1 MWVDKIIRQAS
12 DDYIV
17 INDSKTP
24 SGRVHVGSLR
34 GVLIHDALYREL
46 SAQGKPALYIY
57 GIDDY
62 DPMDGLPADADPAIR
77 QYMGMPLCQVP
88 APAGSSATDMAD
100 HYISEFLQIFR
111 ELGVA
116 AQTYRMRDVYQ
127 GGLFNDV
134 IDTLL
139 NQAPL
144 VREIYAQVSGSHRP
158 DDWYPLQVICEQCG
172 RIGTTQVT
180 GYQHGLVDYQCR
192 PDLVSWAQGCGYH
205 GQISP
210 FDGRAKLP
218 WKLEWA
224 AKWHE
229 FGISIEGAGKDHCTK
244 GGSRDVASAVLRR
257 VLRSQ
262 PPVNVPYEFFLV
274 GGAKMSSSK
283 GLGAS
288 ARTMA
293 DLLPPEVLRFLMVR
307 TDPKKAVN
315 FSTDAPYLVK
325 LYNDFDRLLHNM
337 QQTETEQADQR
348 LFASARVTADDL
360 PYAAV
365 NFQLLIAL
373 LQIPHLNAEQ
383 EVAQRLTAAGYRLTE
398 QDHAQIRAR
407 IRSARYWL
415 DHFATDEDK
424 FSIQETLPETAQ
436 QLDPAQR
443 YFLHHLAVGLV
454 DTDWHEAAI
463 QTRIFTAAR
472 HTPLSQ
478 AQAFAA
484 IYQVILGKAQGPKAG
499 ALLSF
504 LAADFVLPRLRA
516 LPYAPVDFVRQ
527 VGISPDQFAQ
537 QLTQS
542 QAEMSEIQLE
552 PECYADTAAE
562 TSVYYAVA
570 AVRYVCK
577 GKTHIRRLLLGTVHE
592 PDTTARDQMI
602 TSMLQRHIVNLFN
615 DIDYVVKATVTC
627 L

>member
-1 MWVDKIIRQAS
+1 MWVDKIIRQAR

-46 SAQGKPALYIY
+46 SAQGRPVLYIY

-62 DPMDGLPADADPAIR
+62 DPMDGLPADAGPAVR
-77 QYMGMPLCQVP
+77 QYMGMPLCRVP
-88 APAGSSATDMAD
+88 APDGSSATDMAD
-100 HYISEFLQIFR
+100 HYIREFLQIFR
-111 ELGVA
+111 ELGVT

-127 GGLFNDV
+127 GGVFNAV

-139 NQAPL
+139 NQAAL
-144 VREIYAQVSGSHRP
+144 VRDIYAQVSGSHRP

-180 GYQHGLVDYQCR
+180 GYQGGQVDYQCR
-192 PDLVSWAQGCGYH
+192 PDLVSWAQGCGHH
-205 GQISP
+205 GRISP
-210 FDGRAKLP
+210 FDGQAKLP

-229 FGISIEGAGKDHCTK
+229 FGISVEGAGKDHCTK

-257 VLRSQ
+257 VLSAQ

-315 FSTDAPYLVK
+315 FSTDASYLVK
-325 LYNDFDRLLHNM
+325 LYNDFDRLLHKV
-337 QQTETEQADQR
+337 QQDITDPEDQR
-348 LFASARVTADDL
+348 LFASARVAADDQ

-373 LQIPHLNAEQ
+373 LQIPHLDAEQ
-383 EVAQRLTAAGYRLTE
+383 EVVQRLTAAGHTPTE
-398 QDHAQIRAR
+398 QDRAQIRAR
-407 IRSARYWL
+407 IRSAGYWL
-415 DHFATDEDK
+415 EHFATDADK
-424 FSIQETLPETAQ
+424 FSVQETLPASAQ
-436 QLDPAQR
+436 QLDAVQR
-443 YFLHHLAVGLV
+443 HFLRTLAAALA

-463 QTRIFTAAR
+463 QTCIFAVAR

-478 AQAFAA
+478 VNAFAA
-484 IYQVILGKAQGPKAG
+484 IYQVILGKLQGPKAG

-516 LPYAPVDFVRQ
+516 LSYVAADFVQQ
-527 VGISPDQFAQ
+527 VSISTEQLAAQ
-537 QLTQS
+537 LAQTQ
-542 QAEMSEIQLE
+542 MTEIQIV
-552 PECYADTAAE
+552 PECYVDIAQGTP
-562 TSVYYAVA
+562 VYYGVA
-570 AVRYVCK
+570 AIRYACK
-577 GKTHIRRLLLGTVHE
+577 GKTHVRRLLLETVTE
-592 PDTTARDQMI
+592 PDTIVRDQMI
-602 TSMLQRHIVNLFN
+602 LSMIQALIVSTFC
-615 DIDYVVKATVTC
+615 DADYNMQASVTY

>member
-1 MWVDKIIRQAS
+1 MWADKIIRQVP

-34 GVLIHDALYREL
+34 GVLIHDALYRAL

-127 GGLFNDV
+127 GGLFNEV
-134 IDTLL
+134 IDILL
-139 NQAPL
+139 HQAAR
-144 VREIYAQVSGSHRP
+144 VRDIYAQVSGAQRP

-192 PDLVSWAQGCGYH
+192 PDLVSWAQGCGH
-205 GQISP
+205 RGRISP

-244 GGSRDVASAVLRR
+244 GGSRDVASMVLRR
-257 VLRSQ
+257 VLHSQ

-283 GLGAS
+283 GLGAA

-293 DLLPPEVLRFLMVR
+293 DLLPPEVLRFLMIR

-325 LYNDFDRLLHNM
+325 LYNDFDRLLHKV
-337 QQTETEQADQR
+337 QQETADQEDQQ
-348 LFASARVTADDL
+348 LFASARVAANDQA
-360 PYAAV
+360 YAAV
-365 NFQLLIAL
+365 NFQLLMAL
-373 LQIPHLNAEQ
+373 LQIPHLDAEQ
-383 EVAQRLTAAGYRLTE
+383 EVAQRLTDAGHTLTA
-398 QDHAQIRAR
+398 QDYAQIRAR
-407 IRSARYWL
+407 IRSAGYWL
-415 DHFATDEDK
+415 EHFATDEDK
-424 FSIQETLPETAQ
+424 FSIQETLPAGAQ
-436 QLDPAQR
+436 QLDAAQR
-443 YFLHHLAVGLV
+443 YFLHTLADRLI
-454 DTDWHEAAI
+454 DIDWHEAAI
-463 QTRIFTAAR
+463 QTCIFEVAR

-516 LPYAPVDFVRQ
+516 LPYAPADFVQQ
-527 VGISPDQFAQ
+527 VSITTDQLAAQ
-537 QLTQS
+537 LAQTDMTQ
-542 QAEMSEIQLE
+542 IQIV
-552 PECYADTAAE
+552 PECYVE
-562 TSVYYAVA
+562 TTESAPVYYAVA

-577 GKTHIRRLLLGTVHE
+577 GKTHTRRLLLETTAE
-592 PDTTARDQMI
+592 PDSSARDQMI
-602 TSMLQRHIVNLFN
+602 LSRIQEHISILFCA
-615 DIDYVVKATVTC
+615 IDFDMKTTVMY